1 MTITQALCDS
11 NYQCENCFT
20 VSIASN
26 VKIATENNASTGKD

>member
-1 MTITQALCDS
+1 MTQALCDS

-26 VKIATENNASTGKD
+26 VKIATEKMETRLKIIV